1 LDEVLPPPE
10 LRPSPEERRAKEQ
23 HDRLHAAQMENARK
37 QALGDVNTP
46 DDQLKWE
53 EQAAAAR
60 DAGEK
65 VESQSLGI
73 VGRGLQDKASVNAS
87 GSTKAQDDL
96 SAVRRA
102 NAEAAASKGTHPA
115 LREAQASSP
124 RRAGQSE
131 AGQGIS
137 NPSRASEGL
146 IKDDQSSKGLQVA
159 SPRRV
164 EHTRHDSDTII
175 VTPRIHSSNS
185 QSPEHT
191 RTGQLNS
198 TPSSIQLAKKAAA
211 NKALQATLDS
221 KINAQ
226 DASSGKA
233 RPKLELTTE
242 SRSPSFSANALAR
255 SQLQPPPQS
264 GSDASDALEKLAP
277 LKGAASDPD
286 RDYLEPLF
294 RIQAH
299 DSPSNTLSKSLP
311 DLVRMAPKALS
322 TEDHMTTIH
331 ERVDFRMLRRIY
343 QLQNA
348 NKWSLRQMEKAK
360 EIDAPVSHQDYLI
373 AEMKSMR
380 RDFQAER
387 KMKKS
392 VCAWLAQRC
401 AQWVGAS
408 TEERLRLQVRRKH
421 RHSAKQAAQ
430 HDDSIPELD
439 QAGES
444 ANEDDISPPTPRELS
459 DMNGTLI
466 VSPDLLAPVEEL
478 SHAGKL
484 EKVLGSL
491 PQVGIAHWKMQQ
503 KSVDMIPVSKFVEGR
518 ILPPT
523 QGPTRKRSRYSY
535 TDEEELLQAQPA
547 LKRRRAEALKET
559 VVSDCALFDPENKQ
573 MRERIRSSTSFR
585 PPVDILMPSTSFYEN
600 RNGSQWTWEDDQ
612 KVRSL
617 AKEYTFNW
625 SLIADELTIPGSY
638 KSSYD
643 RRTPWECFERWV
655 ELESLPV
662 EMRKTPYF
670 KTWFQRLEISAQT
683 AERRYQAQVA
693 LLQQQAQQ
701 NSTTP
706 RELQRR
712 KLTPNRVEKRKGSR
726 YLWVIDGCR
735 KIAKKREQQAWKVS
749 EAARTA
755 SQRKAQP
762 DPNPQRQLLTPQE
775 ISRKRHQQDLAAQAA
790 LREQRQK
797 FHEHQQRVMQ
807 ARLAQQQQQHQQQQ
821 AQQQMQQQAQQA
833 QGSHPIQAQQVTSN
847 QGVQQLQ
854 HGRQQPGTPNML
866 AQQAQMQVN
875 GQQMVSLNGQTMQHP
890 QQPGRQHM
898 PVGAQNNYRAM
909 AGNGQHLNNQAQL
922 QQQQARVA
930 MSQHGNLQQQM
941 AHAQARNG
949 QFAGQALQMA
959 NGAMASPGGR
969 TPQQLQQQQQ
979 QALLAAFNAQQ
990 QQQAAQAANSTGQ
1003 HGPNGTSVTSGQQ
1016 QQQQVA
1022 SASPSMPPPP
1032 APQQHLPQQLSSG
1045 HIPAIIQFKN
1055 QLRASNPNLSDEQL
1069 TQLATQQM
1077 QIKSQ
1082 QQAQHQQQARQ
1093 NAVNAAAGI
1102 TAAPMAVG
1110 AQAYGQAKHAP
1121 SSQPSGYTPNVAQ
1134 MSNGAGTNGVYNVP
1148 VGDGTNI
1155 GAQQSASGQ
1164 QQAAMSPAVMAAAA
1178 QAVAAVTGT
1187 SAPSQAQAQAY
1198 AQKMW
1203 QRQMAQMQQRQQAQQ
1218 QQAQQQQQQAPQ
1230 QSPHQ
1235 NHASPN
1241 VAHARLAAS
1250 NSNSPVVMQASPSVV
1265 HARLAANSNGTNS
1278 PVVAHAS
1285 PNVAQ
1290 ARLASSAG
1298 NNGSSPSIAHASP
1311 NMTPASPA
1319 AIAQMGSPFPANAA
1333 TPTQGQARP
1342 TSRSSAVAAP
1352 QMQRLGSSGSMH
1364 GVLQGSP
1371 RGMPSPG
1378 ANGVIGQSSPRTVQ
1392 ASMAR

>member
-1 LDEVLPPPE
+1 M
-10 LRPSPEERRAKEQ
+10 R
-23 HDRLHAAQMENARK
+23 N
-37 QALGDVNTP
+37 G
-46 DDQLKWE
+46 QL
-53 EQAAAAR
+53 
-60 DAGEK
+60 
-65 VESQSLGI
+65 
-73 VGRGLQDKASVNAS
+73 N
-87 GSTKAQDDL
+87 
-96 SAVRRA
+96 
-102 NAEAAASKGTHPA
+102 
-115 LREAQASSP
+115 
-124 RRAGQSE
+124 
-131 AGQGIS
+131 
-137 NPSRASEGL
+137 
-146 IKDDQSSKGLQVA
+146 
-159 SPRRV
+159 
-164 EHTRHDSDTII
+164 
-175 VTPRIHSSNS
+175 
-185 QSPEHT
+185 
-191 RTGQLNS
+191 GQLNS
-198 TPSSIQLAKKAAA
+198 TPSSVPLAKKAIAP
-211 NKALQATLDS
+211 QAPQTS
-221 KINAQ
+221 REPKSIVQ
-226 DASSGKA
+226 DASSRKQ
-233 RPKLELTTE
+233 RPKLELTTG
-242 SRSPSFSANALAR
+242 SPSLSFSVHSALDSK
-255 SQLQPPPQS
+255 SQLQPLVQA
-264 GSDASDALEKLAP
+264 GNDASDVLEQLVA
-277 LKGAASDPD
+277 LKGAAGDPD
-286 RDYLEPLF
+286 KDYLEPLF

-299 DSPSNTLSKSLP
+299 DSPGNTLSKSLP

-360 EIDAPVSHQDYLI
+360 EVDTPVSHQDYLI
-373 AEMKSMR
+373 AEMKMMR

-392 VCAWLAQRC
+392 MCAWLAQRC

-408 TEERLRLQVRRKH
+408 AEERLRLQVRRRH
-421 RHSAKQAAQ
+421 QHSAKQSLQ
-430 HDDSIPELD
+430 NDEPLPELD

-444 ANEDDISPPTPRELS
+444 ANEDDVSPPTPRETL
-459 DMNGTLI
+459 DLAGTLI
-466 VSPDLLAPVEEL
+466 VSPDLLVPVQEL

-484 EKVLGSL
+484 EKVLESL
-491 PQVGIAHWKMQQ
+491 PQVGIAHWTAQQ
-503 KSVDMIPVSKFVEGR
+503 KPVDMIPVSKFVEGR
-518 ILPPT
+518 VLPPVK
-523 QGPTRKRSRYSY
+523 GPTRKRSRYSY

-547 LKRRRAEALKET
+547 LKRRRAETLKET
-559 VVSDCALFDPENKQ
+559 VVSECALFDPENKQ

-585 PPVDILMPSTSFYEN
+585 PPLDILMPSTSFYEN

-670 KTWFQRLEISAQT
+670 KTWFQRLETSAQT

-712 KLTPNRVEKRKGSR
+712 KLTPNRVEKRKGAR

-755 SQRKAQP
+755 SQRKTQP

-807 ARLAQQQQQHQQQQ
+807 ARLVQQQQQHQQQQ
-821 AQQQMQQQAQQA
+821 AQQQMQQQAQQG
-833 QGSHPIQAQQVTSN
+833 QGSHPVQVQQGTSNPGAQQ
-847 QGVQQLQ
+847 QQ

-866 AQQAQMQVN
+866 VQQAQMQAN
-875 GQQMVSLNGQTMQHP
+875 GQQMVNMNGQAMQHS
-890 QQPGRQHM
+890 QQQGRQHM
-898 PVGAQNNYRAM
+898 PVGAQNSYRVM
-909 AGNGQHLNNQAQL
+909 PGNGQHPNNQAQL
-922 QQQQARVA
+922 QQRAA

-949 QFAGQALQMA
+949 QYAGQSLQMA

-969 TPQQLQQQQQ
+969 TPQQIPPQHQVFV
-979 QALLAAFNAQQ
+979 AAFNAQQ
-990 QQQAAQAANSTGQ
+990 QQQAAQAANINGQ
-1003 HGPNGTSVTSGQQ
+1003 HVANGTPGTNGQQ
-1016 QQQQVA
+1016 QQQA
-1022 SASPSMPPPP
+1022 SSASPSMPPPP
-1032 APQQHLPQQLSSG
+1032 TPQQQQQHLPQQLSSG
-1045 HIPAIIQFKN
+1045 HIPQIIQFKN
-1055 QLRASNPNLSDEQL
+1055 QLRASNSNLSDEQL

-1077 QIKSQ
+1077 QMKSQ
-1082 QQAQHQQQARQ
+1082 QQAQHQQQANALQRLEARQ
-1093 NAVNAAAGI
+1093 NAMNAAAGI
-1102 TAAPMAVG
+1102 ATTPTTIG
-1110 AQAYGQAKHAP
+1110 AQIYEQAKHA
-1121 SSQPSGYTPNVAQ
+1121 STVQPNGYTPNVAQ
-1134 MSNGAGTNGVYNVP
+1134 MSNGTGANSAYNVL
-1148 VGDGTNI
+1148 VGDGNNV
-1155 GAQQSASGQ
+1155 GAQQQASGQ

-1178 QAVAAVTGT
+1178 QAVAAVAGTG
-1187 SAPSQAQAQAY
+1187 APGQAQAQAY

-1250 NSNSPVVMQASPSVV
+1250 NGNSPVVMQASPNVV

-1290 ARLASSAG
+1290 ARLASNAG

-1311 NMTPASPA
+1311 NVTPASPA
-1319 AIAQMGSPFPANAA
+1319 AIAQMGSPFLANAV
-1333 TPTQGQARP
+1333 TPSQGQPRP
-1342 TSRSSAVAAP
+1342 TSRSSAAAAP

-1378 ANGVIGQSSPRTVQ
+1378 ANGVIGQNSPRTMQ